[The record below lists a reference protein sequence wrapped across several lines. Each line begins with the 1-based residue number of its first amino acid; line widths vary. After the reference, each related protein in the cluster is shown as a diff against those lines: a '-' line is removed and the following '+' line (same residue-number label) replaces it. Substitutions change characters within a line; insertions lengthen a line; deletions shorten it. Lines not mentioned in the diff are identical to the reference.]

1 MKKSWHLSRREVLRG
16 LGGISLGLP
25 FLEAMAATAPKQ
37 ASAPKRLACMFF
49 PNGVTLPKES
59 DPHHAEWHWFPKGEG
74 KGFKLN
80 KSTESFEPHRNDITA
95 KH

>member
-74 KGFKLN
+74 KGFQAQQV
-80 KSTESFEPHRNDITA
+80 HRIF
-95 KH
+95 